1 MMSIE
6 VKPLTPTFGAE
17 IKGVDLAS
25 SSAADF
31 DEVLE
36 IFSEYGVIFFRDQNK
51 LSEEAHINLARRFGE
66 IHIHPAA
73 RGRRDDPSGLLK
85 MKTNKESKVAAGNRW
100 HSDVSCDEFPPY
112 ASILQLHET
121 PSSGGDTLFAS
132 LCAAYDALSSRMKT
146 MLDGLSALHSGEEPF
161 RHLFK
166 FENHQE
172 GQGWP
177 ENDHP
182 LIREHLPSGRPT
194 LFVDREFT
202 KKINEL
208 PKDEGKALLDFLF
221 SHTERVDF
229 QCRFQWTP
237 NAIAIWD
244 NRCVLHHALWDYWP
258 EQRSGCRVTTVGE
271 KPVAW
276 RLSDHTGT
284 QKGRSSI
291 RLTA

>member
-1 MMSIE
+1 
-6 VKPLTPTFGAE
+6 
-17 IKGVDLAS
+17 
-25 SSAADF
+25 
-31 DEVLE
+31 
-36 IFSEYGVIFFRDQNK
+36 
-51 LSEEAHINLARRFGE
+51 
-66 IHIHPAA
+66 
-73 RGRRDDPSGLLK
+73 
-85 MKTNKESKVAAGNRW
+85 
-100 HSDVSCDEFPPY
+100 
-112 ASILQLHET
+112 
-121 PSSGGDTLFAS
+121 
-132 LCAAYDALSSRMKT
+132 MKT

-166 FENHQE
+166 FENHQD

-182 LIREHLPSGRPT
+182 LIREHLPSGRPA

-221 SHTERVDF
+221 AHTERVDF

-284 QKGRSSI
+284 QKERSSI

>member
-1 MMSIE
+1 MSIE
-6 VKPLTPTFGAE
+6 VKPLTPAFGAE
-17 IKGVDLAS
+17 IEGVDLAS

-36 IFSEYGVIFFRDQNK
+36 IFSKYGVIFFRDQNK
-51 LSEEAHINLARRFGE
+51 LSEEAHINLARRFGG

-73 RGRRDDPSGLLK
+73 RGKGEDPSGLLK

-182 LIREHLPSGRPT
+182 LIREHLPSGRPA

-284 QKGRSSI
+284 QKERSSI

>member
-1 MMSIE
+1 
-6 VKPLTPTFGAE
+6 
-17 IKGVDLAS
+17 
-25 SSAADF
+25 
-31 DEVLE
+31 
-36 IFSEYGVIFFRDQNK
+36 
-51 LSEEAHINLARRFGE
+51 
-66 IHIHPAA
+66 
-73 RGRRDDPSGLLK
+73 

-182 LIREHLPSGRPT
+182 LIREHLPSGRPA

-284 QKGRSSI
+284 QKERSSI

>member
-1 MMSIE
+1 MSIE

-25 SSAADF
+25 SSAAGF

-73 RGRRDDPSGLLK
+73 RGKGEAPSGLLK

-182 LIREHLPSGRPT
+182 LIREHLPSGRPA

-221 SHTERVDF
+221 AHTERVDF

-284 QKGRSSI
+284 QKARSSI

>member
-1 MMSIE
+1 MSIE

-17 IKGVDLAS
+17 IEGVDLAS

-36 IFSEYGVIFFRDQNK
+36 IFSKYGVIFFRDQNK

-73 RGRRDDPSGLLK
+73 RGKGEDPSGLLK

-182 LIREHLPSGRPT
+182 LIREHLPSGRPA

-229 QCRFQWTP
+229 QCRVQWTP

-284 QKGRSSI
+284 QKERSSI

>member
-1 MMSIE
+1 MSIE
-6 VKPLTPTFGAE
+6 VKPLTPAFGAE
-17 IKGVDLAS
+17 IEGVDLAS
-25 SSAADF
+25 SPAADF

-36 IFSEYGVIFFRDQNK
+36 IFSKYGVIFFRDQNK

-73 RGRRDDPSGLLK
+73 RGKGEDPSGLLK

-182 LIREHLPSGRPT
+182 LIREHLPSGRPA

-221 SHTERVDF
+221 AHTERVDF

-284 QKGRSSI
+284 QKERSSI

>member
-6 VKPLTPTFGAE
+6 IKPLTPTFGAE

-25 SSAADF
+25 SSAAGF

-73 RGRRDDPSGLLK
+73 RGKGEDPSGLLK

-182 LIREHLPSGRPT
+182 LIREHLPSGRPA

-221 SHTERVDF
+221 AHTERVDF

-284 QKGRSSI
+284 QKERSSI

>member
-6 VKPLTPTFGAE
+6 IKPLTPTFGAE

-25 SSAADF
+25 SAAAGF

-73 RGRRDDPSGLLK
+73 RGKGEDPSGLLK

-182 LIREHLPSGRPT
+182 LIREHLPSGRPA

-221 SHTERVDF
+221 AHTERVDF

-284 QKGRSSI
+284 QKDRSSI
-291 RLTA
+291 RITA